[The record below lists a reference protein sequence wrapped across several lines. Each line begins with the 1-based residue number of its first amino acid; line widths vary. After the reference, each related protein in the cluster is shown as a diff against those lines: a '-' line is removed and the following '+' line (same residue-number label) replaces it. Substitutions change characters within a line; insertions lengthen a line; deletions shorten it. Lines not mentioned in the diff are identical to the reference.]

1 MLCPALS
8 DFGHSMVKPRRA
20 RLRSGLSGLARGS
33 TVDGAVHRHV
43 TQGEPMTVVLD
54 AVLSNQAGIS
64 LVLDGHSLKIEDV
77 AAAARHRQPSSY
89 TRTRWHGSTSAA
101 AFLSARSV
109 PAKSCTGST
118 PALASLPKW

>member
-1 MLCPALS
+1 MLCPALG
-8 DFGHSMVKPRRA
+8 DFGHSVVKPRRA

-54 AVLSNQAGIS
+54 AVLSNQAGII
-64 LVLDGHSLKIEDV
+64 LVSRMSPPPPANV
-77 AAAARHRQPSSY
+77 SPSSY
-89 TRTRWHGSTSAA
+89 TPTRWRGSTSAV
-101 AFLSARSV
+101 AFLSERSV

-118 PALASLPKW
+118 PALANLPKWC